1 MLSTVGTEAKV
12 YVFIQEQ
19 LTVVNTELANMC
31 LVCIHCTWVLPRNF
45 CQRGK
50 QVASFPGKKG
60 ARAYYGA
67 RAMRLLMNTIKSRH
81 V

>member
-1 MLSTVGTEAKV
+1 MHGVALLVVSQHILLGRYGYCVVHV
-12 YVFIQEQ
+12 YIG
-19 LTVVNTELANMC
+19 LR
-31 LVCIHCTWVLPRNF
+31 VLPRNF

-50 QVASFPGKKG
+50 KVASFPGKKG

-67 RAMRLLMNTIKSRH
+67 RAMRLLIKSRH